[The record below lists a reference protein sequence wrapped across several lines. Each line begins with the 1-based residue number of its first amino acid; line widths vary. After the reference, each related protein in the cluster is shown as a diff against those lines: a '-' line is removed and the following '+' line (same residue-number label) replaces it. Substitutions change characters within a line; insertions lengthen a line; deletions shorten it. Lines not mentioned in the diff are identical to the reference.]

1 MLNTHEITNA
11 VDKALPT
18 IVEQAE
24 RDRQDAA
31 EARAKE
37 SAARRRKQ
45 DAELDKIRARL
56 RDVSDAINSE
66 PGLRDGIKA
75 LTVRFAEQAGESAE
89 LEIANRIGKL
99 LGEPVNQSRKAR
111 IESLEAQNKTIE
123 QTTIPAQVKRLRDLQ
138 ARLPELLVERA
149 KLRRQLEASLPV
161 YV

>member
-1 MLNTHEITNA
+1 MNTHEINHT

-18 IVEQAE
+18 IAEQDA
-24 RDRQDAA
+24 RDRQTAA
-31 EARAKE
+31 AASAKE
-37 SAARRRKQ
+37 QAARRRQQ

-56 RDVSDAINSE
+56 RTVSDEINSE

-75 LTVRFAEQAGESAE
+75 LTVRFADQAAE
-89 LEIANRIGKL
+89 AAQLEIANRIGKL
-99 LGEPVNQSRKAR
+99 LGEPVNETRKAR

-149 KLRRQLEASLPV
+149 KLRRQLEASLPF
-161 YV
+161 YA